1 MGIFRRVSDIISA
14 NLNDLVD
21 KFEEPEKM
29 LKQAIREMEETI
41 EEATAAAAKAIA
53 SEKLLAKELAEHDR
67 QTADWLARAEQ
78 AVKAGDDELARQALR
93 RKQEHEKLAH
103 ALRDQSAAAGET
115 GQTLRSQIEAMKAKH
130 AEARRKLATLTAR
143 SKAAHARRRLQT
155 VGAGFKMRSDAFSR
169 FDRMR
174 EKVELA
180 EAEADALTELHA
192 GGDEPVLAQFDRR
205 EEDLG
210 VETELAAIK
219 QKVARDNSAVSG
231 G

>member
-41 EEATAAAAKAIA
+41 AEATAAAAKAIA
-53 SEKLLAKELAEHDR
+53 SERLLAKELAEHDR
-67 QTADWLARAEQ
+67 QAADWLARAEQ
-78 AVKAGDDELARQALR
+78 AVRAGDDELARQSLR

-103 ALRDQSAAAGET
+103 ALRDQSVAAGET

-143 SKAAHARRRLQT
+143 SKAAHARRRLQA
-155 VGAGFKMRSDAFSR
+155 VGAGFKLRSDAFSR

-180 EAEADALTELHA
+180 EAEADALTELQA
-192 GGDEPVLAQFDRR
+192 GGDEPIAAKF
-205 EEDLG
+205 ETHEDDLN
-210 VETELAAIK
+210 VEAELTAIK
-219 QKVARDNSAVSG
+219 QKLG